1 MKVAEFQVWL
11 DAVEQLSA
19 DQRSVLR
26 AALESSDG
34 GVLERI
40 LSARAATGQS
50 CVRCGSDRVIGWGS
64 AHGLPRFRCKDCR
77 RTYNPLT
84 GTSLARLKKRS
95 RWGRHS
101 ESLRRGEVLRE
112 VAGACGV
119 HISTAHRWRHR
130 FLAATLYQGAEVNGI
145 VEVDETWV
153 SRSAKGQTGVR
164 RSWGRLARRRA
175 SDQGVRGRSPEQIF
189 VVVARDR
196 SGNTWDGVV
205 DQVSTRDLIGVLSN
219 HIAKDSVL
227 CSDGW
232 QVYRRAAAKLEV
244 KYEVLNGRAKER
256 RRGPFHLQ
264 NVNNYHGRWKGW
276 MHRFRGVASS
286 YLPNYVAWFRHMDA
300 NARNSD
306 PKIMLELALAA

>member
-1 MKVAEFQVWL
+1 
-11 DAVEQLSA
+11 
-19 DQRSVLR
+19 
-26 AALESSDG
+26 
-34 GVLERI
+34 VLERI
-40 LSARAATGQS
+40 VTVRAAKRPC
-50 CVRCGSDRVIGWGS
+50 CVRCGSDGVIRWGS

-77 RTYNPLT
+77 RTFNPLT
-84 GTSLARLKKRS
+84 GTSLAGLKKRS
-95 RWGRHS
+95 RWNRHA
-101 ESLRRGEVLRE
+101 ESLGRGEVLRK

-130 FLAATLYQGAEVNGI
+130 FLAATLCQGPEVNGI

-153 SRSAKGQTGVR
+153 RRSAKGQRRVR
-164 RSWGRLARRRA
+164 RSLGRPPRRRG
-175 SDQGVRGRSPEQIF
+175 SDQGVLGRSRQQLY

-205 DQVSTRDLIGVLSN
+205 DQVTTRDLVEVLSP
-219 HIAKDSVL
+219 HIAKDAVL

-232 QVYRRAAAKLEV
+232 RAYRSAAAKLGV
-244 KYEVLNGRAKER
+244 KHEVLSGKAKER

-276 MHRFRGVASS
+276 MNRFHGVASS

-300 NARNSD
+300 NARKND
-306 PKIMLELALAA
+306 PRIMLDLALAA